1 MMAAMS
7 EQARARRVLGALAI
21 VLVVLLAFAA
31 GVATERMRFD
41 AHRGDLL
48 KRWDSALK
56 AHQKQIMQSE
66 KERP

>member
-7 EQARARRVLGALAI
+7 EQARARCVLGAVAI

-41 AHRGDLL
+41 AQRGDML
-48 KRWDSALK
+48 KRWDAALK

-66 KERP
+66 KEGR

>member
-1 MMAAMS
+1 
-7 EQARARRVLGALAI
+7 VLGAVAI

-41 AHRGDLL
+41 AQRGDLL

-66 KERP
+66 KDGR

>member
-7 EQARARRVLGALAI
+7 ERARSRRVLGTVAI
-21 VLVVLLAFAA
+21 LLLVLVAFAA

-41 AHRGDLL
+41 AQRGDML
-48 KRWDSALK
+48 KRWDAALK

-66 KERP
+66 KEGR

>member
-1 MMAAMS
+1 MMATMS
-7 EQARARRVLGALAI
+7 EQARSRRVLGAVAI
-21 VLVVLLAFAA
+21 MLVVLLAFAA

-41 AHRGDLL
+41 AQRGDLL

-66 KERP
+66 KDGR

>member
-1 MMAAMS
+1 MAAMS
-7 EQARARRVLGALAI
+7 EQARSRRVLGALAI

-31 GVATERMRFD
+31 GVATERLRFD
-41 AHRGDLL
+41 AQRGDLL
-48 KRWDSALK
+48 KRWDAALK

>member
-1 MMAAMS
+1 MTVMGDATRS
-7 EQARARRVLGALAI
+7 RRVLGAVVGLFLLLA
-21 VLVVLLAFAA
+21 AFAA

-41 AHRGDLL
+41 AQRGDLL

-66 KERP
+66 KEHR

>member
-1 MMAAMS
+1 MMKDS
-7 EQARARRVLGALAI
+7 IRTAI
-21 VLVVLLAFAA
+21 VLLAFAA

-41 AHRGDLL
+41 AQRGDLL

-66 KERP
+66 KDSR